1 MRKMPVNQERM
12 PLEISPAQ
20 CRAARAMLRWTLRG
34 LADRAGVER
43 QKIHWFESERRAAAE
58 AARGALR
65 AAFEAGGVEFGED
78 GWIRL
83 RAE

>member
-1 MRKMPVNQERM
+1 MPKMPVNRERK

-20 CRAARAMLRWTLRG
+20 CRAARAMLRWTLRA

-43 QKIHWFESERRAAAE
+43 QKIHWFESERRASKDVM
-58 AARGALR
+58 RGALR

-83 RAE
+83 KD